1 MHLLCNIVRR
11 ASVRQIIC
19 NIVKK
24 KKTKAMEMKSEHD
37 TVICT
42 SVSNLHFEQSNLI
55 KSTHLVQLIFGAQRD
70 NLKQLLQ

>member
-24 KKTKAMEMKSEHD
+24 KMKAMEMKSEHD